1 MTSALTA
8 AKAYSQVQAQFA
20 RSMSEAGGP
29 SAPASGP
36 AGVDFGQL
44 LTGAMNDITQTGKMA
59 EKQMLAHA
67 NGRAELV
74 DVVTAVASAQ
84 TSLETAMA
92 VRDQVIAAY
101 QEIMRMP
108 I

>member
-1 MTSALTA
+1 MISAFAA
-8 AKAYSQVQAQFA
+8 AKAYSQVQGGFA
-20 RSMSEAGGP
+20 PPMKGLGASPVEAP
-29 SAPASGP
+29 
-36 AGVDFGQL
+36 DFSQL
-44 LTGAMNDITQTGKMA
+44 VKGAMNDITSTGRHA
-59 EKQMLAHA
+59 EQQMVAHA

-84 TSLETAMA
+84 SSLETAMA

>member
-1 MTSALTA
+1 MVSAFAA
-8 AKAYSQVQAQFA
+8 AKAYSQVQGGFAAPLKGLASASTDAPDFAQL
-20 RSMSEAGGP
+20 
-29 SAPASGP
+29 
-36 AGVDFGQL
+36 VK
-44 LTGAMNDITQTGKMA
+44 GAMNDISTTGRHA
-59 EKQMLAHA
+59 EQQMVAHA

-84 TSLETAMA
+84 SSLETAMA